1 MDLKEFIYGLVILI
15 IPLILLLLIHR
26 LYITYKCHNNKECI
40 KRKILFDIEDVSNK
54 LNKNIDF
61 IKKNRNNE
69 EEENVKIENNSE
81 EVIEEEI
88 EGFFGG
94 IADYLYGKAYG
105 NVEDTN
111 SENKDLENKNPIE
124 SNSSDNLK
132 LNNNDG
138 GIPELKTKFPVGEM
152 NDSDNNDLL
161 KSINEK
167 RSLLNNSKKIKLTNN
182 NLKKV
187 NSEIQSEINKKTNKD
202 LVENEAIKSN
212 KNIIQEDVKE
222 NNKIISKFSPEIIN
236 DKKILKNESEMV
248 ENKSNISSLFNKCN
262 FYSDKCPEGYQDFGS
277 IGLSGPE
284 NKGMMLS
291 CGNVENTK
299 PGKAI
304 ARIKDNSI
312 EEVVILDKGHG
323 YNPLKPPKVEV
334 VGGKGNGGQCEAVID
349 DEGYLSLIKIIHPG
363 NYYTETPN
371 IIIEPPLMNS
381 NCHFCCK

>member
-1 MDLKEFIYGLVILI
+1 
-15 IPLILLLLIHR
+15 
-26 LYITYKCHNNKECI
+26 
-40 KRKILFDIEDVSNK
+40 
-54 LNKNIDF
+54 
-61 IKKNRNNE
+61 
-69 EEENVKIENNSE
+69 
-81 EVIEEEI
+81 
-88 EGFFGG
+88 
-94 IADYLYGKAYG
+94 
-105 NVEDTN
+105 
-111 SENKDLENKNPIE
+111 
-124 SNSSDNLK
+124 
-132 LNNNDG
+132 
-138 GIPELKTKFPVGEM
+138 
-152 NDSDNNDLL
+152 
-161 KSINEK
+161 
-167 RSLLNNSKKIKLTNN
+167 
-182 NLKKV
+182 
-187 NSEIQSEINKKTNKD
+187 
-202 LVENEAIKSN
+202 
-212 KNIIQEDVKE
+212 
-222 NNKIISKFSPEIIN
+222 
-236 DKKILKNESEMV
+236 MV